1 MAFTGFLLAG
11 VSALFFGLYMVPRK
25 LCRLSDFEF
34 VASMAFG
41 VVPTTLAATL
51 VHNGGLGEALPT
63 HGLQLSF
70 LCGLI
75 WTCGMLFYTL
85 AVGQMGLALAT
96 PIKNTTAILGT
107 IIGFAFFA
115 EGEHT
120 KLVPAL
126 IGSLL
131 VVACAIVLGM
141 TGERKGTRSFITPL
155 GILFAILAATFFAT
169 YTIPLKCA
177 MKLHIDSYR
186 IIAIMGLGSASGGLA
201 LLVAQR
207 RSLRQWLRSAKR
219 DHAWAAAAG
228 ACWTVATIAMAEAI
242 ARIGLA
248 VTWPI
253 SNLNTIVTV
262 ACGILLFREISVRK
276 FGKTLALGM
285 LCAIVGS
292 VLLGLAK
299 S

>member
-1 MAFTGFLLAG
+1 LNPIGFLLAG

-25 LCRLSDFEF
+25 LCRLQDLEF

-41 VVPTTLAATL
+41 VVPTTLVAML
-51 VHNGGLGEALPT
+51 IVHRGFGGALPAV
-63 HGLQLSF
+63 GIELSF

-75 WTCGMLFYTL
+75 WTFGMLFYTL
-85 AVGQMGLALAT
+85 SVGQMGLALAT

-115 EGEHT
+115 EGAHT

-126 IGSLL
+126 VGSLL
-131 VVACAIVLGM
+131 VVACAVVLGM
-141 TGERKGTRSFITPL
+141 TGERKGNRSFITPL
-155 GILFAILAATFFAT
+155 GILFAILAATFFAA
-169 YTIPLKCA
+169 YTIPLKLA
-177 MKLHIDSYR
+177 MGLHMDSYR
-186 IIAIMGLGSASGGLA
+186 LIAIMGLGSATGGVA
-201 LLVAQR
+201 LLIAQR
-207 RSLRQWLRSAKR
+207 RPLGRWLRSSSR

-228 ACWTVATIAMAEAI
+228 ACWALATVAMAEAI
-242 ARIGLA
+242 ERIGLA

-276 FGKTLALGM
+276 FGKLLALGL

-292 VLLGLAK
+292 ALLGFAK

>member
-1 MAFTGFLLAG
+1 LALTGFLLAG

-25 LCRLSDFEF
+25 LCRLQNLEF

-41 VVPTTLAATL
+41 VVPVTLGAAL
-51 VHNGGLGEALPT
+51 VVHRGLGDALPA
-63 HGLQLSF
+63 HGFELSF
-70 LCGLI
+70 LCGLV
-75 WTCGMLFYTL
+75 WTFGMLFYTL
-85 AVGQMGLALAT
+85 SVGQMGLALAT

-120 KLVPAL
+120 QVVPAL
-126 IGSLL
+126 VGSLL
-131 VVACAIVLGM
+131 VVACAVVLGM
-141 TGERKGTRSFITPL
+141 TGERTGTRSFVTPL
-155 GILFAILAATFFAT
+155 VVLFAILAATFFAA
-169 YTIPLKCA
+169 YTIPLKFA
-177 MKLHIDSYR
+177 MRLHMDSYR
-186 IIAIMGLGSASGGLA
+186 LIAIMGFGSATGGLT
-201 LLVAQR
+201 LLIAQR
-207 RSLRQWLRSAKR
+207 RSLGQWLRSPMR

-228 ACWTVATIAMAEAI
+228 GCWVVATLAMAEAI

-276 FGKTLALGM
+276 FGKTLAAGL